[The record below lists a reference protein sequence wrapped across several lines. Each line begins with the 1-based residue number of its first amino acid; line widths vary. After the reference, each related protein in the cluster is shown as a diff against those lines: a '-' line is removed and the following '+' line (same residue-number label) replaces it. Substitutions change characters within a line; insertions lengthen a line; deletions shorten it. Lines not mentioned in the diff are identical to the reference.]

1 MYTIIYINIQ
11 VSTTNYNKIKY
22 LDKKYIIIYKCCM
35 SDEKI
40 KPKPIDA
47 TLKEQ
52 LRELYVQGIQ
62 DVNGNRQYPSIEQL
76 ATDHNVA
83 KVTLFRKSSSE
94 NWKGQRAL
102 FEQRLAQK
110 KDAERVENLVKESV
124 EFDSR
129 NLNIAKALQG
139 QVTHLIRLA
148 AQEIQDNE
156 LRRPF
161 SPVALERLAGACMSI
176 QKIGRLAL
184 GETTENTQI
193 NGTINNESAIRTVH
207 EFIDEL
213 TDLKRK
219 GSGTLN

>member
-1 MYTIIYINIQ
+1 
-11 VSTTNYNKIKY
+11 
-22 LDKKYIIIYKCCM
+22 M
-35 SDEKI
+35 SDNKN

-47 TLKEQ
+47 TLKEE

-76 ATDHNVA
+76 SKDHNVA

-94 NWKGQRAL
+94 DWKGQRAL
-102 FEQRLAQK
+102 FEQRLAK
-110 KDAERVENLVKESV
+110 EKDAQRVENLVKESV

-129 NLNIAKALQG
+129 NLNIAKAMQG

-148 AQEIQDNE
+148 AQEIQENE

-161 SPVALERLAGACMSI
+161 SPVALERLAGAVMSI

-184 GETTENTQI
+184 GETTENTQV
-193 NGTINNESAIRTVH
+193 NGTISQESAIRTVH

-213 TDLKRK
+213 TEAKRK